1 MGEELQVYRE
11 GESGIEHLSRKA
23 QVSFSVI
30 IAVITIVQW
39 EIIKLLIDI
48 IFHLFNQIAF
58 SYDTV
63 ILTRQYAVHGTF
75 YFYLDWCFLGQSF
88 RFIRKISK
96 KKNQKNCMGCWR
108 IQKLETPV
116 VS

>member
-63 ILTRQYAVHGTF
+63 IFDSAVCSTRN
-75 YFYLDWCFLGQSF
+75 FLFLFGLVLF
-88 RFIRKISK
+88 RP
-96 KKNQKNCMGCWR
+96 
-108 IQKLETPV
+108 KL
-116 VS
+116 